1 MSSDDPRPHDDGL
14 VLIPD
19 ALRPALAAN
28 AANPDGDPVPVLKLF
43 NPTGPGTWLITE
55 LDPDGDT
62 MFGLCDLD
70 MDCVE
75 LGSVSLGE
83 LSSVTLPFGLTI
95 ERDVHFEGR
104 VPLSVWTEIARR
116 TRSIR
121 EAEAIVRLTA
131 SEPASETPP
140 DPGPGASD

>member
-1 MSSDDPRPHDDGL
+1 MTPTTPGSEPHDDGL

-19 ALRPALAAN
+19 VLRPRLAAN
-28 AANPDGDPVPVLKLF
+28 AADPDGDHVPVLKLF

-75 LGSVSLGE
+75 LGSVSLAE
-83 LSSVTLPFGLTI
+83 ITAVTLPFGLTI

-104 VPLSVWTEIARR
+104 VPISQWADIARR
-116 TRSIR
+116 CGSIR
-121 EAEAIVRLTA
+121 DAEQIVRTIA
-131 SEPASETPP
+131 PAP
-140 DPGPGASD
+140 DSGA